1 MARKKV
7 TDKGNVVTVN
17 KESNNDK
24 PIIGLNAEIATL
36 REKGLAV
43 GHALDELLALG
54 RNDLAEN
61 VYQAHTAWLE
71 TIDAKAK
78 ANAAEKDK
86 AKVQGIIDSLPKE
99 LRGNTIMTANAAMQ
113 KAYELVL
120 CLPQN
125 TPRTKAINGLMLA
138 LLKGKRTAMTLVD
151 MCAETGLMPSSV
163 RGHFGTSRNAL
174 NNNAMTQHGLRFV
187 VADKQPVR
195 LRDAQGNMHKLG
207 K

>member
-7 TDKGNVVTVN
+7 ADKGNVKVN
-17 KESNNDK
+17 NQSNNEDM
-24 PIIGLNAEIATL
+24 PVIGLNAEIATL
-36 REKGLAV
+36 REKGVAV

-61 VYQAHTAWLE
+61 VYQAHTAFVDS
-71 TIDAKAK
+71 IDAKAK
-78 ANAAEKDK
+78 AALAEKET
-86 AKVQGIIDSLPKE
+86 AKVQGIIDALPKE
-99 LRGNTIMTANAAMQ
+99 LRGKTIIGVNQAMQ

-138 LLKGKRTAMTLVD
+138 LLKGEHKRMTLVD
-151 MCAETGLMPSSV
+151 ICNETGLMPSSV
-163 RGHFGTSRNAL
+163 RGHFGTSKNAL
-174 NNNAMTQHGLRFV
+174 NNNGMTQRGLRFV

-195 LRDAQGNMHKLG
+195 LKDKSGALHVLG